1 MIATTNPPISAYF
14 TTVLSISHTY
24 TLYASS
30 ASSANTIVRS
40 VIAAIF
46 PVVAHTITDNIG
58 TGWDGTFIASHCFD
72 SVLCAHIWCQ
82 SPSLVLSL
90 SPSYRFPSYLCDM
103 GPNCVV
109 VLCTRLRSE
118 SFPRGCITCRSKKPT
133 ILHLIDLV
141 SAILDDSWAAV
152 VIALTESPALSA

>member
-1 MIATTNPPISAYF
+1 MTVTTYPPISAYF
-14 TTVLSISHTY
+14 TTVLSTSHTY

-30 ASSANTIVRS
+30 ASSADTIVHS

-58 TGWDGTFIASHCFD
+58 TEWGGTFIASHCFD
-72 SVLCAHIWCQ
+72 SVLCAYIWCQ

-109 VLCTRLRSE
+109 VPCTRLRSE

-152 VIALTESPALSA
+152 VIALRESPALSA